1 MYCARDFPRYPPGHG
16 DLYRS
21 LARSGMLDEL
31 IAAGKEY
38 LFVSNIDNLGSVV
51 DFSKSFPL
59 PITVLTVAACHPH
72 FLRLFC
78 LGTVAA
84 RHPLFD

>member
-1 MYCARDFPRYPPGHG
+1 METGRYPPGHG

-21 LARSGMLDEL
+21 LVRSGMLDEL

-51 DFSKSFPL
+51 DSSKFWAP
-59 PITVLTVAACHPH
+59 VAP
-72 FLRLFC
+72 
-78 LGTVAA
+78 VAS
-84 RHPLFD
+84 RSPPVT